1 MTRLRVHYD
10 GWVVLPA
17 DLRRKLALDQGGEL
31 EVELGE
37 GQVALRP
44 LSATVSKPEAP
55 PAAPEARP
63 MRAQAQK
70 PASAEV
76 APPARRPTSSVAA
89 RLLPALKARG
99 RRRKT
104 Q

>member
-17 DLRRKLALDQGGEL
+17 DLRRRLALGPDAEL

-37 GQVALRP
+37 GEVALRP
-44 LSATVSKPEAP
+44 LGAPVSEPEP
-55 PAAPEARP
+55 PAAASPPPRP
-63 MRAQAQK
+63 MRQQK
-70 PASAEV
+70 PAAGDV
-76 APPARRPTSSVAA
+76 AAPARRPTASVAA

-99 RRRKT
+99 RRRKA